1 MAIKTPKKIVDILNQ
16 YIIGQDEAKKSVAI
30 ALYNRYRRMQLS
42 KDMQKDITPK
52 NLLMAGPTGVGKTE
66 IARRLATIVD
76 APFVKVEAT
85 KFTEVGYVGRDVES
99 MVRDLVNEAVRM
111 EEKDQF
117 DRVRTE
123 ATKEAN
129 KELIRLLVP
138 VEKKEKREDQM
149 QQLQS
154 MLSMLGGGLD
164 NNDQDNNKEDE
175 VPADIREKRL
185 SVAEKLKQG
194 LLEDKEVTIEVD
206 QAPKVNPMSDMMGQ
220 MGMDMSSMLD
230 RLTPKKKVKRT
241 LPVRE
246 AREVLIQD
254 QSRKMVDYDNIYQK
268 AIERTTNN
276 GIIFIDEIDKI
287 TAGNKKT
294 SGEVSREGV
303 QRDILPIV
311 EGSTIQTKYGPV
323 STDHILF
330 IAAGAFAESKPS
342 DLIPEL
348 QGRFPIRVELNAL
361 TKDDFVKIL
370 KDPENSLLK
379 QYIAL
384 MHADGIKL
392 VFTQEAVDTI
402 AQIAFDVNQGTDNI
416 GARRLS
422 TILEKLLEDV
432 LYEGP
437 DMEMGEITIT
447 EAYVKD
453 KLSDIITNKDLTK
466 FIL

>member
-1 MAIKTPKKIVDILNQ
+1 MAIKTPKEIVKILNE
-16 YIIGQDEAKKSVAI
+16 YIIGQDKAKKSVAI

-42 KDMQKDITPK
+42 KQMQHEITPK

-66 IARRLATIVD
+66 IARRLASIVE

-99 MVRDLVNEAVRM
+99 MVRDLVGEAVRM

-117 DRVRTE
+117 ARVKPQ

-129 KELIRLLVP
+129 KQLVRLLAPGV
-138 VEKKEKREDQM
+138 KREKRGNQM
-149 QQLQS
+149 QQMQDMMS
-154 MLSMLGGGLD
+154 MLMGGANP
-164 NNDQDNNKEDE
+164 NNQNGDQEEVTDE
-175 VPADIREKRL
+175 VRNQRMD
-185 SVAEKLKQG
+185 VAEKLNKG
-194 LLEDKEVTIEVD
+194 LLEDREVTIEVE
-206 QAPKVNPMSDMMGQ
+206 QAPKANPMSDMMGQ
-220 MGMDMSSMLD
+220 MGMDMGSMLND
-230 RLTPKKKVKRT
+230 IMPKKKVKRT
-241 LPVRE
+241 LSVRD
-246 AREVLIQD
+246 AREVLIQEE
-254 QSRKMVDYDNIYQK
+254 SRKMVDYDTIYQR
-268 AIERTTNN
+268 AIERSQNN

-287 TAGNKKT
+287 IAGNKRN

-311 EGSTIQTKYGPV
+311 EGSTVNTKYGPV

-370 KDPENSLLK
+370 KDPQNSLLK

-384 MHADGIKL
+384 MKADGIKL
-392 VFTQEAVDTI
+392 IFTQEAVDKI

-447 EAYVKD
+447 EAYVEE
-453 KLSDIITNKDLTK
+453 KLHDIIMNKDLTK

>member
-1 MAIKTPKKIVDILNQ
+1 MDIKTPKQIVALLNE

-42 KDMQKDITPK
+42 KKMQKDITPK

-66 IARRLATIVD
+66 IARRLADIVD

-111 EEKDQF
+111 EEKEQF
-117 DRVRTE
+117 ERVRPQ

-129 KELIRLLVP
+129 KELVRLLVP
-138 VEKKEKREDQM
+138 GIKRENRENQM
-149 QQLQS
+149 QQMQNMMS
-154 MLSMLGGGLD
+154 MLMGGQNDAGKE
-164 NNDQDNNKEDE
+164 NNQEE
-175 VPADIREKRL
+175 VTDDIRNQRL
-185 SVAEKLKQG
+185 TVSEQLSKG
-194 LLEDKEVTIEVD
+194 LLEEREVTIEVE
-206 QAPKVNPMSDMMGQ
+206 QAPKVNPMGDMMGQ
-220 MGMDMSSMLD
+220 MGIDMNSMLND
-230 RLTPKKKVKRT
+230 LVPKKKVKRT
-241 LPVRE
+241 LTVKD
-246 AREVLIQD
+246 AREVLIQE
-254 QSRKMVDYDNIYQK
+254 QSRKMVDYDSLYQK
-268 AIERTTNN
+268 AIEHTTNN

-287 TAGNKKT
+287 TAGDKKT

-311 EGSTIQTKYGPV
+311 EGSTVQTKYGPV
-323 STDHILF
+323 ATDHILF

-361 TKDDFVKIL
+361 SREDFVKIL

-384 MHADGIKL
+384 LKADGIKL
-392 VFTQEAVDTI
+392 IFTQEAVERI
-402 AQIAFDVNQGTDNI
+402 AEIAFNVNQGTDNI
-416 GARRLS
+416 GARRLA

-447 EAYVKD
+447 KSYVDD